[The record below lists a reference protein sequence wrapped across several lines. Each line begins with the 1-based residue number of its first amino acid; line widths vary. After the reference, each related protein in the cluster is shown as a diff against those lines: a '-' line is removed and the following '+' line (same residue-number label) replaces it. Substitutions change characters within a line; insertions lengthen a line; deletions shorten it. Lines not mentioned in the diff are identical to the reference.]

1 MTIQTQFI
9 FDEDGKKIG
18 AIIPIEDYDIFVKPS
33 KENACLLSNDQ
44 KNAIDIAIEQ
54 SNKGQTFTQEEV
66 MQNAKQRFPKYFK

>member
-33 KENACLLSNDQ
+33 KEKMHVFFPMIKKMQLILRLS
-44 KNAIDIAIEQ
+44 KAK
-54 SNKGQTFTQEEV
+54 KGQTLLRKSNV
-66 MQNAKQRFPKYFK
+66 K